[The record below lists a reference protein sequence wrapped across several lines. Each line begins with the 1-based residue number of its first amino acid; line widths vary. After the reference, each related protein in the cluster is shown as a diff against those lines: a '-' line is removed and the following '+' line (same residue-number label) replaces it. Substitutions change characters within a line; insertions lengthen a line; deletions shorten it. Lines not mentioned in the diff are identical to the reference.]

1 MNLARLPQPNEP
13 HDEHRPLPEL
23 WGPVLVKDQ
32 AGGLLD
38 AVNASAIPAT
48 LERPSKCPVCT
59 GAANE
64 ALGVIYGYPLYRCLG
79 CDVGFIWPQPSDEL
93 LQQYYGPTYWST
105 YMNDTRTLY
114 ERKDVCDTIFK
125 RQAQY
130 FDRLLQGRKDARI
143 LDVGAGDGTMLRLL
157 KDMGYSQARGFDLD
171 AENCK
176 RAHDRLGVDVRQVDF
191 LTYEEGDWDAI
202 TLWAVIE
209 HLKSPRPF
217 VEHAFKLL
225 KPGGYLAMMTGDNA
239 SSCAW
244 AQGCFDMWL
253 YPPEHLFLYGK
264 RSLRQL
270 YQSGGFHD
278 IVTRVGFQHWLKE
291 CLLTGRR
298 FLDSSMRMIRSS
310 TRPHWRSTAS
320 NLLVV
325 SGRK

>member
-1 MNLARLPQPNEP
+1 MNLARLPQPNELQ
-13 HDEHRPLPEL
+13 DEHRPLPEF
-23 WGPVLVKDQ
+23 WGPVQVKDQ

-38 AVNASAIPAT
+38 TAHSSAIPAT
-48 LERPSKCPVCT
+48 LDRPSTCPVCT
-59 GAANE
+59 ETSIE
-64 ALGVIYGYPLYRCLG
+64 ALGVVYGYPVYRCLK
-79 CDVGFIWPQPSDEL
+79 CDVGFIWPQPSNEL

-130 FDRLLQGRKDARI
+130 FDRLLHGRKDARI

-157 KDMGYSQARGFDLD
+157 KDMGYTQAQGFDLD

-191 LTYEEGDWDAI
+191 LSYQEGGWDAI

-217 VEHAFKLL
+217 VEHAYKLL
-225 KPGGYLAMMTGDNA
+225 KPGGYLVMMTGDNA

-244 AQGCFDMWL
+244 VQGCFDMWL
-253 YPPEHLFLYGK
+253 YPPEHLFFYGK

-270 YQSGGFHD
+270 YQAGGFRE
-278 IVTRVGFQHWLKE
+278 ISTRVGYQHWFKE
-291 CLLTGRR
+291 YLLTGRR
-298 FLDSSMRMIRSS
+298 LVDSTQRLFRSR

-320 NLLVV
+320 NLLVI